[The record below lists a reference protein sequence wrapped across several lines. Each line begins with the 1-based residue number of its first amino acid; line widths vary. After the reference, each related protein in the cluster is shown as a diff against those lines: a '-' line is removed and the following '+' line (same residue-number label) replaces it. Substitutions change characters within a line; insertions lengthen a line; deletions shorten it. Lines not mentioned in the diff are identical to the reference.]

1 MREMCLEVEERAL
14 VTTWASHLYVQ
25 PPLLYFP
32 GSATVFMYAS
42 IIKPSL

>member
-32 GSATVFMYAS
+32 RSATGHEVSQGAAAVA
-42 IIKPSL
+42 